1 MWFTKLMRQFFF
13 WIDKIVYNFIPRIYD
28 FLLEIARTSIL
39 TQSDIVDMAERIYK
53 LLAIF
58 MVFKV
63 TLSLVTY
70 VVNPDDFSDKT
81 KGIAKLGTNIIIS
94 LSLLILTPYI
104 FNYAYRLQTIV
115 LEDNSLAVLIFGDDL
130 GEKNF
135 LNSAGDEMAYITMQ
149 AFFSPNLSINGMHE
163 CTILY
168 ESVYENGKPTGKKK
182 MNSECYEALNALKK
196 DNFEQQTLDNYRAG
210 IESSNFGLMF
220 REKLAVA
227 YVDEDFVMDYK
238 FIFSTAV
245 GIVIVLLLITF
256 CMDVALRSLKLAFFQ
271 LIAPIPILSY
281 VDPKSGKDGL
291 FKKWY
296 EMCFSTFISLFV
308 RLLAL
313 YFAVYVISKVGNM
326 QLVDIIDGSYKG
338 DFLLYVFV
346 VIGALMFAK
355 QMPEI
360 LKGLGIKLDG
370 DGKFTLNPLRKLEKE
385 AAGGGILKKPN
396 DALAKFGKNLALS
409 PIKGVDTL
417 ARKTISGIDAAKNG
431 KGFRNGW
438 DRYKGDFGK
447 WIDKKKEEFIPYS
460 HDAEK
465 KRREAREN
473 LKTKDMYHS
482 IGSEFFGGKEKD
494 ITADD
499 RRNAENAMLSKVS
512 ETYADSY
519 RDVAAKK
526 TRMHTINAEVDTAKS
541 AILDRRLSNEDR
553 IALCEKLGL
562 ASNAT
567 DSELIQKLDKV
578 KGTAQKQY
586 DEAKARHD
594 ILKQTDTISARY
606 EDSFD
611 YYDKMFGS
619 VVEIPKINIQD
630 TSGSPAAPN
639 TSAPA
644 APNTGAPVTPS
655 TSAPAAPNTSAPVTP
670 TSSSAPV
677 SSGSNTDSAPIA
689 PTPTTSSTG
698 GHDSGKVVS
707 AEKERAKSIHEY
719 EIEKLKK
726 QIEEIEKELEER
738 SETINRTISN
748 FEKVIDSLKEQKLN
762 PIDTASLEVINREL
776 DKYTELVEKEKD
788 NLRQIEEDYN
798 SKIKYL
804 EERIRLLTDGV

>member
-526 TRMHTINAEVDTAKS
+526 TRMHTINAEADTAKS